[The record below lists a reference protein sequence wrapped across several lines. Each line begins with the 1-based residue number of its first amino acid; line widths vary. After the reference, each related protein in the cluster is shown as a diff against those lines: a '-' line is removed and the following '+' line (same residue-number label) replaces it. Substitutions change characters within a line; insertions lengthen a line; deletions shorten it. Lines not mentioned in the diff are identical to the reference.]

1 MFDRQIVRFGSDD
14 NRLFLHPRYYPPFE
28 GAIEAGIGA
37 LMCSYN
43 LINGEW
49 SCQNNET
56 LNTDLKERLGFK
68 GFVMSCVGFGP
79 VTAAAQL

>member
-1 MFDRQIVRFGSDD
+1 
-14 NRLFLHPRYYPPFE
+14 
-28 GAIEAGIGA
+28 
-37 LMCSYN
+37 MCSYN

>member
-1 MFDRQIVRFGSDD
+1 
-14 NRLFLHPRYYPPFE
+14 
-28 GAIEAGIGA
+28 
-37 LMCSYN
+37 MCSYN

-68 GFVMSCVGFGP
+68 RFVMSCVGSGP
-79 VTAAAQL
+79 AVTAAAHNVFCVTRVRGSPSG